1 MNRTKSLILLCAL
14 ALLLA
19 GSCDSLKGL
28 TAEEKASRYVDKL
41 MTEFRN
47 GTMEGI
53 HCPDVQWVHIPALLE
68 YAKSTEVIGHDIT
81 SGESSMMTIPTNPL
95 SSYMMTQCLEG
106 TFALWMVEAARQHSL
121 PASARRKDYFGW
133 PSLNPIILSQDGS
146 TSSTSWSVCDVET
159 HQAVLAAYLK
169 WWEQAGGDQSAASI
183 NPLEGTGYRW
193 Q

>member
-1 MNRTKSLILLCAL
+1 MNRKKSLILLCAF

-19 GSCDSLKGL
+19 GSCDGLKGL

-47 GTMEGI
+47 GTMEGV

-68 YAKSTEVIGHDIT
+68 YAKSTEVIGQDP
-81 SGESSMMTIPTNPL
+81 SDGDFPMRAIPTCPL
-95 SSYMMTQCLEG
+95 SSFMMTQCLEG
-106 TFALWMVEAARQHSL
+106 TFALWMVEAARLHSL
-121 PASARRKDYFGW
+121 PSRRNEYMGW
-133 PSLNPIILSQDGS
+133 PSLNPIIVSQNGSLSS
-146 TSSTSWSVCDVET
+146 ASWPVCDVET
-159 HQAVLAAYLK
+159 HRAILAAYLK
-169 WWEQAGGDQSAASI
+169 WWQAAGGNPEAASI